1 MKFTVLLRGSHT
13 VVPLQN
19 SVLTSNYNSVF
30 VKRVSVFWEYFNIKE
45 QTTLMTVK
53 TDDGLVNV
61 KYERKAGKKWGHIN
75 VPPSER

>member
-1 MKFTVLLRGSHT
+1 

-53 TDDGLVNV
+53 TDDGSVNV
-61 KYERKAGKKWGHIN
+61 DVDAGYYTLNDMKEKLGK
-75 VPPSER
+75 VGLY